1 MEEEVA
7 RQRARDRQGYWPN
20 GPNWP
25 NRANKANRGNKAN
38 KANKANWPYQKEK
51 KFGFNNTELI
61 NLVLIMF
68 PAGSH

>member
-1 MEEEVA
+1 M
-7 RQRARDRQGYWPN
+7 RPI
-20 GPNWP
+20 GPIRP
-25 NRANKANRGNKAN
+25 NRPNKAN
-38 KANKANWPYQKEK
+38 KANIQEKK

>member
-7 RQRARDRQGYWPN
+7 QQRAKDRQGYWPN
-20 GPNWP
+20 GPN
-25 NRANKANRGNKAN
+25 KAN
-38 KANKANWPYQKEK
+38 KANIQEKK